1 MKLREYFPEFL
12 IYILEETTMQKTFIC
27 ACCNRKH
34 PVSKRCTF
42 DGHELCQNCYN
53 TETCLCDRCKNRIWA
68 KDSCGDENHSL
79 CHNCEDHYYRRCT
92 DCGQLVSLM
101 ICTSCLGTPQ
111 EYTVANAI
119 SIACTKA
126 ASEITANL
134 ILMEE

>member
-92 DCGQLVSLM
+92 DCGQLVSLDDLHFLPGDAAGVY
-101 ICTSCLGTPQ
+101 CSKCYKYRL
-111 EYTVANAI
+111 YKS
-119 SIACTKA
+119 SI
-126 ASEITANL
+126 
-134 ILMEE
+134 